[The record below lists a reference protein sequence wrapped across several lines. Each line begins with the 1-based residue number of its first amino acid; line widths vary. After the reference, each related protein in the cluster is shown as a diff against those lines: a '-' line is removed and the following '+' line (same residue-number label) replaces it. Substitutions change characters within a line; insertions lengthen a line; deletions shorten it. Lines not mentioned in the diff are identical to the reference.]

1 MTEHASRGGLLL
13 GLGAYAAWGVLPLYF
28 RLLAAVPALEVL
40 AHRVIWSLVLLIIVV
55 SAMRRW
61 RAIRAA
67 ISARTFVM
75 LAGSATLIAINWLI
89 YIWAVNNGHTLA
101 GSLGYFINPLLNVG
115 LGVVVLGERLRKWQ
129 GVAIAIAS
137 AGVATMAFVALDTLW
152 ISLSLAV
159 TFGFYGLVRKI
170 VAIDAL
176 GGLLVETMVLAPLSL
191 GYVLMIGRAGTGA
204 MGVAPSTDVLLV
216 LLGALTALPLLM
228 FAAAARRLPYSTL
241 ALLQYV
247 APTLQFIVAV
257 AVFGEP
263 LRPLHILV
271 FGLIW
276 TGCAIFAWDS
286 VRGAR
291 KARVANGSS
300 GARVNART

>member
-1 MTEHASRGGLLL
+1 MTHHPARGGLLL
-13 GLGAYAAWGVLPLYF
+13 GLGAYTFWGVLPLYF

-40 AHRVIWSLVLLIIVV
+40 AHRVIWSLVLLILVV

-61 RAIRAA
+61 PAVRAA
-67 ISARTFVM
+67 MNWRTLAM
-75 LAGSATLIAINWLI
+75 LAASAGLIGVNWLI

-101 GSLGYFINPLLNVG
+101 GSLGYFINPLLNVA
-115 LGVVVLGERLRKWQ
+115 LGVIVLGERLRKWQ
-129 GVAIAIAS
+129 GVAIALAAI
-137 AGVATMAFVALDTLW
+137 GVTAMAFVALDTLW

-159 TFGFYGLVRKI
+159 TFGLYGLVRKV
-170 VAIDAL
+170 VAIDSL
-176 GGLLVETMVLAPLSL
+176 GGLTVETMLLAPLSL
-191 GYVLMIGRAGTGA
+191 AYVLIIGSEGAGAFGHATG
-204 MGVAPSTDVLLV
+204 TDALLV
-216 LLGALTALPLLM
+216 LLGAFTALPLLM

-263 LRPLHILV
+263 LRPLHLLV

-276 TGCAIFAWDS
+276 IGCALFAWDT
-286 VRGAR
+286 VRAAR
-291 KARVANGSS
+291 R
-300 GARVNART
+300 R